1 MVIFPL
7 TVMMYSMVVGVYYLQ
22 ESLWENLMKRGELN
36 DIIKNVAFLGQLGLS
51 LIMPVLLC
59 IALCVFLS
67 NRFNIGAW
75 IYIPGF
81 IFGFGASFM
90 TAYKFYISE
99 TKKSKKEEK
108 KTISFNKHE

>member
-1 MVIFPL
+1 
-7 TVMMYSMVVGVYYLQ
+7 
-22 ESLWENLMKRGELN
+22 MKRGELN

-81 IFGFGASFM
+81 VFGLGASFM

>member
-1 MVIFPL
+1 
-7 TVMMYSMVVGVYYLQ
+7 
-22 ESLWENLMKRGELN
+22 MKRSEFN
-36 DIIKNVAFLGQLGLS
+36 EIIKNVAFLGQLGLS

-67 NRFNIGAW
+67 NRFGIGTW

-81 IFGFGASFM
+81 VFGLGASFM
-90 TAYKFYISE
+90 TAYKFYVSE

-108 KTISFNKHE
+108 KTVSFNNHE